1 MKITKEQLKQIIKE
15 EIRMVMNEEMDLDVR
30 IRTIISAEPM
40 DFEDL
45 FDELYPDAT
54 PMSREDDEDEL
65 RDELKDL
72 IEAGDIELEDGDY
85 KLA

>member
-1 MKITKEQLKQIIKE
+1 MRITKEQLKQIIKE
-15 EIRMVMNEEMDLDVR
+15 EIRMVMNEEMDLDSR
-30 IRTIISAEPM
+30 IRTIISTEPM
-40 DFEDL
+40 NFEDL
-45 FDELYPDAT
+45 FDELYPDVT